1 MTNNTR
7 AVAALRQIMLDA
19 SETMPIRRRIE
30 AAEQLLDYDAPPEIV
45 EEAKAFLTSVTEAEE
60 TLVDFRLDALKLLR
74 KAEAR
79 KVVPAR
85 AAVRDDPRRI
95 ELCRALEIARR
106 RAALVEAGAFPFP
119 PGYADDLTGPGYVPM
134 PTDDDPKPEQDIA
147 EALRKSRL
155 AHMRKVSAKGS

>member
-7 AVAALRQIMLDA
+7 AIAALHQIMLDE

-30 AAEQLLDYDAPPEIV
+30 AAEQLLDYEAPAEIV
-45 EEAKAFLTSVTEAEE
+45 EEGKAFLTSVAEAEE

-79 KVVPAR
+79 KDVPAR

-95 ELCRALEIARR
+95 ELCRAVEIARR
-106 RAALVEAGAFPFP
+106 RRALVEAGVFPFP
-119 PGYADDLTGPGYVPM
+119 PG
-134 PTDDDPKPEQDIA
+134 
-147 EALRKSRL
+147 LRR
-155 AHMRKVSAKGS
+155 